1 MKITTKSNEENR
13 PSLDITGIGSA
24 QVQRKARRALEGWK
38 QEQFQMVDAWSR
50 LKEGE
55 IRRLP
60 DRLLILADLSNMAR
74 TVRKLTELSQ
84 LAGATAAVRLARPF
98 LVVLL
103 RNDKDI
109 SHMGMIQAIEDLF
122 DERLKICSL
131 VEAGRRSV
139 DPAEKLEEC
148 LKRVAIDLD
157 PLAILKVSYSQTNRS
172 LWIQFGDGLSGSLDW
187 SALQLESRRPAL
199 RPESATIDRADPFSI
214 AVLEE
219 KGKLFE
225 IDSGVLRGLLDKEY
239 GKRLQESVTRE
250 AARVGER
257 LKSRRLERKLT
268 QQELARLIGMDQA
281 LISKLERG
289 VHSPRVDTL
298 AKYAEGLGMSIP
310 DVLRA

>member
-1 MKITTKSNEENR
+1 MKTSPKSKAENR

-24 QVQRKARRALEGWK
+24 QVQRKATKALQDLK
-38 QEQFQMVDAWSR
+38 QKRPKDVGFWSR
-50 LKEGE
+50 LSKSELGK
-55 IRRLP
+55 LP
-60 DRLLILADLSNMAR
+60 SDLLILADLSNVAR
-74 TVRKLTELSQ
+74 MVRKLTATGQ
-84 LAGATAAVRLARPF
+84 LAAVTAAVRQARPF

-103 RNDKDI
+103 RNKKDI
-109 SHMGMIQAIEDLF
+109 SDMGMIQAIEDLF

-157 PLAILKVSYSQTNRS
+157 PLAILKVSYAQTNRS
-172 LWIQFGDGLSGSLDW
+172 LWIHFGDGLSGSLDW

-199 RPESATIDRADPFSI
+199 RPESATIDRANPFSI
-214 AVLEE
+214 AVLDEE
-219 KGKLFE
+219 GELFE
-225 IDSGVLRGLLDKEY
+225 IDSGVLRGLLDREY
-239 GKRLQESVTRE
+239 GKRLQESATRE
-250 AARVGER
+250 AAKVGER

-289 VHSPRVDTL
+289 IHSPRVDTL
-298 AKYAEGLGMSIP
+298 AKYAEGLGISIP